1 MLCRLGRIDAPR
13 SAEPQYQVG
22 RFRVKIDLSN
32 RGRFADFAFSMVSLV
47 LIALGAPSSAVA
59 QKPKPLDPTNL
70 AKPPDSIQ
78 ELITAGR
85 VKFEAGQR
93 SESAPSTGAPGITAE
108 THYRIAYNYDSRSS
122 WKLISRGRRVVV
134 TVRYGHIQ
142 WQPTHTIWFRNQP
155 ASEDFWSNKL
165 VLHELDHVRISSD
178 PRLARRFNQ
187 LLKETSVLNRAV
199 ADGEVVNRQYVD
211 SLVDQHVAKIFAEIS
226 DLIAIRYKELD
237 RITNHGLHPVPSD
250 SVLNQWLNQDRSD
263 SE

>member
-1 MLCRLGRIDAPR
+1 MGAPR

-22 RFRVKIDLSN
+22 RFGVKIDLSDC
-32 RGRFADFAFSMVSLV
+32 GRLGGLAFSMVVLV
-47 LIALGAPSSAVA
+47 TLGAPSLAVA

-78 ELITAGR
+78 ALIAAGK
-85 VKFEAGQR
+85 VKFEFGQR
-93 SESAPSTGAPGITAE
+93 SESAQSTGAPGAPGITAE

-134 TVRYGHIQ
+134 TVQYNRVQ
-142 WQPTHTIWFRNQP
+142 WQPTHTIWFRNRP
-155 ASEDFWSNKL
+155 ASASASASENFWSNKL

-187 LLKETSVLNRAV
+187 LLKEASVLNRAV
-199 ADGEVVNRQYVD
+199 ADGEVVNRRYVD

-237 RITNHGLHPVPSD
+237 RITSHGVRPVPSD
-250 SVLNQWLNQDRSD
+250 SVLIQWLNKDGSD
-263 SE
+263 